1 MKQWIA
7 VACCF
12 LFTIPLFAQRK
23 PDKIYMP
30 NIRTVQLFLTGN
42 QLGYPII
49 QPGITGATELH
60 FDDLDGTVKNYS
72 YTYQLCNADWQ
83 PVDLSPFDYIDG
95 FSQNRITQYRA
106 SSIASVKY
114 IHYQAS
120 LPERNCVPKL
130 TGNYLLKVFLNGDTG
145 KLAFTKRLLVANNLV
160 AIVAQIQQPFNTSLF
175 QTHQKVQFSV
185 DNKRL
190 NVLNPLQQIKVVVLQ
205 NYRLDNAV
213 TGAQP
218 AFMRQSV
225 FEYNGEKDFVFP
237 AGKEYRWIDLRSFRF
252 LSDRI
257 KSANRE
263 VTPVEIQVAPDG
275 DRSSNQR
282 YIWYEDLNG
291 FYQIATTDAN
301 NPFQQGDYGRVNFL
315 YIPPNNQPLAGK
327 DLYIMGQMTNYEYND
342 STKLQFNSG
351 LGMYETSLLLK
362 QGYYT
367 YTFGTKETNNR
378 KAPISVANTDG
389 NYWETENNYT
399 ILVYYRSFSDRAD
412 ELVGAYTINSRTSRT
427 GL

>member
-1 MKQWIA
+1 MKLLTGI
-7 VACCF
+7 ACCV
-12 LFTIPLFAQRK
+12 LMTLHSFAQRK
-23 PDKIYMP
+23 PDKIYMQ
-30 NIRTVQLFLTGN
+30 NIHTVQLFLTGN
-42 QLGYPII
+42 QFGYPII
-49 QPGITGATELH
+49 QPGATGAVELH

-95 FSQNRITQYRA
+95 FSQNRVTQYRA

-114 IHYQAS
+114 IHYQAL
-120 LPERNCVPKL
+120 LPEKNCIPKL

-145 KLAFTKRLLVANNLV
+145 KLAFTRRILVANNLV
-160 AIVAQIQQPFNTSLF
+160 PIAAQIQQPFNAELF
-175 QTHQKVQFSV
+175 KTHQKVQFSI
-185 DNKRL
+185 DNRKL

-205 NYRLDNAV
+205 NYRWDNAV

-218 AFMRQSV
+218 AFMRQSTY
-225 FEYNGEKDFVFP
+225 EYNGEKDFVFP

-257 KSANRE
+257 KSANRD

-275 DRSSNQR
+275 DRNNQR

-291 FYQIATTDAN
+291 FYQINGTDVN
-301 NPFQQGDYGRVNFL
+301 NPFLQGDYGRIHFM
-315 YIPPNNQPLAGK
+315 YIPPNNQPYAGK
-327 DLYIMGQMTNYEYND
+327 DLYIMGQMTNNEYND

-351 LGMYETSLLLK
+351 LGIYEGALLLK

-367 YTFGTKETNNR
+367 YTFGTKETSNP
-378 KAPISVANTDG
+378 KAPISVATTDG

-399 ILVYYRSFSDRAD
+399 ILVYYRAFSDRAD
-412 ELVGAYTINSRTSRT
+412 ELVGTYTINSRRSRV